1 MPTAVSTSFLALPSP
16 EVHHHGTD
24 GNDKAGKLRTV
35 ELVAVEVDTGH
46 EGRYLPCQTNDRTG
60 EGTELGNGHKDKDL
74 AHGTGQAEGYQQ
86 EPHVLTHLDE
96 EMDLVEHEQ
105 TDAGQDRFA
114 QLNVVHQVERTHGMD
129 AHQLILVRTGATIEA
144 QRDEEEEDAKGLGG
158 GRQTI
163 VVVVAA
169 TLLALAA
176 AAPHEEADSGHDEAD
191 IDVLPEGIFLPHEG
205 PHDHDGDRLAALGQD
220 LDGVD
225 DVAQAPHREKG
236 GAHGREA
243 KDGEAGRGDGRGS
256 FLPNVPAAGGREGV
270 EAGGDEEEGQLV
282 ELPAAAGGV
291 LQEEAVDDERSHDA
305 EEADEEPDEVG
316 GLGLGR
322 AAPGLA
328 GVGGGVRIFRRRPVQ
343 VVGSHSPLA
352 AVPAEFANVLSA
364 ATAAA
369 HNCLV
374 VVIVVE
380 GVAAAVVLVV
390 AIRRPSFAAGSGAA
404 LGPVRERLGPGRPAA
419 GHHDR
424 RCRCRCHMLGG
435 RPRLGIVRAAAA
447 VRRAPGAAAAAAA
460 LGGRRR
466 GLPGKVVVL
475 CAVGGRRGRRRCR
488 RVISG
493 RARARRLL
501 ALAGAVA
508 ALVPSPSIPA
518 SGGLLLAAGGGSS
531 GREDPWLLRAHL
543 VLRSIVR
550 STARE
555 HVLITAA
562 SMVAW
567 TVESAMMTAGVES
580 VSRMNR
586 IENSD
591 AKVKGENNDAR
602 KE

>member
-1 MPTAVSTSFLALPSP
+1 M
-16 EVHHHGTD
+16 
-24 GNDKAGKLRTV
+24 
-35 ELVAVEVDTGH
+35 
-46 EGRYLPCQTNDRTG
+46 
-60 EGTELGNGHKDKDL
+60 
-74 AHGTGQAEGYQQ
+74 
-86 EPHVLTHLDE
+86 
-96 EMDLVEHEQ
+96 
-105 TDAGQDRFA
+105 
-114 QLNVVHQVERTHGMD
+114 
-129 AHQLILVRTGATIEA
+129 
-144 QRDEEEEDAKGLGG
+144 
-158 GRQTI
+158 
-163 VVVVAA
+163 
-169 TLLALAA
+169 
-176 AAPHEEADSGHDEAD
+176 
-191 IDVLPEGIFLPHEG
+191 
-205 PHDHDGDRLAALGQD
+205 
-220 LDGVD
+220 
-225 DVAQAPHREKG
+225 
-236 GAHGREA
+236 
-243 KDGEAGRGDGRGS
+243 
-256 FLPNVPAAGGREGV
+256 
-270 EAGGDEEEGQLV
+270 

-291 LQEEAVDDERSHDA
+291 LQEEAVDDERTHDA

-322 AAPGLA
+322 AASGLA

-352 AVPAEFANVLSA
+352 AVLAEFANVLSA

-380 GVAAAVVLVV
+380 GIAAAVVLVV

-404 LGPVRERLGPGRPAA
+404 LSPVRERSGPGRPAA

-424 RCRCRCHMLGG
+424 RCRCHLLGG

-447 VRRAPGAAAAAAA
+447 VRRAPGAAAAAA

-475 CAVGGRRGRRRCR
+475 PAVGGGGRRGRRRCR

-550 STARE
+550 STARD
-555 HVLITAA
+555 VLITA
-562 SMVAW
+562 MVMVPVAW
-567 TVESAMMTAGVES
+567 TVERHDRRSRVRQSNES
-580 VSRMNR
+580 NR
-586 IENSD
+586 
-591 AKVKGENNDAR
+591 KFGCKRGKQQCDAR
-602 KE
+602 KSKGEKRGTWRCRETRPTRPADTIRPTKRRARPT